1 MPSSRPNHIPAVLGI
16 MLRLEPASILDIG
29 TGFGKWGLLIREYTD
44 IRLSER
50 EPERYDRENWRVQ
63 IDGIEGFPRY
73 LTPVH
78 DYVYD
83 TVHVGDMRD
92 VIEDLGRYDM
102 ILLGDVI
109 EHIEKAEGEA
119 LLRKCLAHCSGA
131 VVVSTPAV
139 FTEQGEACGNALETH
154 RSFWRSRDF
163 AQFRGART
171 RVVANDI
178 LVAVIPAA
186 GVAAPPI
193 AGPGESIGERLSRR
207 WRRFVVAVNHWL
219 RRSPPS

>member
-1 MPSSRPNHIPAVLGI
+1 MPSSRPNHIPAVLGV
-16 MLRLEPASILDIG
+16 MLRLEPTSVLDIG

-50 EPERYDRENWRVQ
+50 EPERYDRENWRVR

-78 DYVYD
+78 HHVYD
-83 TVHVGDMRD
+83 NLYVGDMRE
-92 VIEDLGRYDM
+92 VIDGLGRYDM

-109 EHIEKAEGEA
+109 EHVEKAQGEE
-119 LLRKCLAHCSGA
+119 LMRKCLDHCSGA

-139 FTEQGEACGNALETH
+139 FREQGEACGNVLETH
-154 RSFWRSRDF
+154 RSFWRSSDF
-163 AQFRGART
+163 GRFRGART

-178 LVAVIPAA
+178 LVAVIPAS
-186 GVAAPPI
+186 GVTAPPI
-193 AGPGESIGERLSRR
+193 AGPGETVGERLSRR
-207 WRRFVVAVNHWL
+207 WGRLLVAL
-219 RRSPPS
+219 RRRLLSGASS